1 MFAQA
6 CSDMHLPQRQK
17 IASQFCTIFWITYS
31 DTYTMSLKQKKK
43 EKNQDREKQ
52 KFRAA
57 LSHVIL
63 RWTFFPHR
71 LTCDCEKKKK
81 IKKHYSR
88 VSLKL
93 EGKEKKIQNLL
104 YFWSLSTIKWYY
116 FLIFRIFS
124 PIWLRSLRANR
135 SPLRSTC
142 LQSTNDSSKQ
152 NFMLINTTFLLLTI
166 NAKEKFRG

>member
-1 MFAQA
+1 MFYIADTGLKQGKYESSWIFVLAPWTTKCHKEFLWTQTLLLTISLHVFAQA

-31 DTYTMSLKQKKK
+31 DTYTMFLKQK

-81 IKKHYSR
+81 NNQKTLFQCIIETGR
-88 VSLKL
+88 
-93 EGKEKKIQNLL
+93 
-104 YFWSLSTIKWYY
+104 
-116 FLIFRIFS
+116 
-124 PIWLRSLRANR
+124 
-135 SPLRSTC
+135 
-142 LQSTNDSSKQ
+142 
-152 NFMLINTTFLLLTI
+152 
-166 NAKEKFRG
+166 

>member
-1 MFAQA
+1 MFYIADTGLKQGKYESSWIFVLAPWTTKCHKEFLWTQTLLLTISLHVFAQA

-81 IKKHYSR
+81 NNQKTLFQCIIETGR
-88 VSLKL
+88 
-93 EGKEKKIQNLL
+93 
-104 YFWSLSTIKWYY
+104 
-116 FLIFRIFS
+116 
-124 PIWLRSLRANR
+124 
-135 SPLRSTC
+135 
-142 LQSTNDSSKQ
+142 
-152 NFMLINTTFLLLTI
+152 
-166 NAKEKFRG
+166 

>member
-1 MFAQA
+1 
-6 CSDMHLPQRQK
+6 MHLPQRQK

-31 DTYTMSLKQKKK
+31 DTYTMFLKQKEKK
-43 EKNQDREKQ
+43 SRQRKTKVQSCFITRNFEMN
-52 KFRAA
+52 
-57 LSHVIL
+57 
-63 RWTFFPHR
+63 FFPPQAYLR
-71 LTCDCEKKKK
+71 LWEEKKI
-81 IKKHYSR
+81 IKKHYFS

-116 FLIFRIFS
+116 FLIFRILS
-124 PIWLRSLRANR
+124 PIWLRSLRANH

>member
-1 MFAQA
+1 MF
-6 CSDMHLPQRQK
+6 
-17 IASQFCTIFWITYS
+17 
-31 DTYTMSLKQKKK
+31 LKQK

-81 IKKHYSR
+81 IIKKHYFS

-93 EGKEKKIQNLL
+93 EGKEKNTKPIA
-104 YFWSLSTIKWYY
+104 
-116 FLIFRIFS
+116 FLKS
-124 PIWLRSLRANR
+124 QYN
-135 SPLRSTC
+135 
-142 LQSTNDSSKQ
+142 
-152 NFMLINTTFLLLTI
+152 
-166 NAKEKFRG
+166 